1 MTIVPTRP
9 PPSRTLVGHTSRSE
23 IPDPGMQEGTT
34 VETISQ
40 QAARLRVLVRLKAPA
55 PTAGS

>member
-1 MTIVPTRP
+1 
-9 PPSRTLVGHTSRSE
+9 
-23 IPDPGMQEGTT
+23 MQEGTT